1 MYKIINFVIK
11 KYFKEIDLR
20 FLIQMLK
27 LKKKKIGKLFL
38 KYKFINE

>member
-27 LKKKKIGKLFL
+27 LKKKIGKLFL